1 MPFYFRLLDININ
14 VMPKVDFLFCN
25 ALTIL
30 FCSSFLVIRKKFYNA
45 CDLGGGHGDKE
56 GILEGFARNFKLLF
70 CVFFKFSNSI
80 FLCLWIECKFCS
92 DKKLS
97 RFFILY
103 VCVQVQMA
111 FFFVLN
117 MEAWFFII
125 RVQMHFPCLSGWILS
140 LKFGIFFSQGRTAN
154 FSNIFLN

>member
-30 FCSSFLVIRKKFYNA
+30 FCSCFLVIRKKFYNA
-45 CDLGGGHGDKE
+45 CDWGGHGDKE

-70 CVFFKFSNSI
+70 CVF
-80 FLCLWIECKFCS
+80 
-92 DKKLS
+92 LS
-97 RFFILY
+97 SRIRFFF
-103 VCVQVQMA
+103 VCELSVNFAPIKSYPDFSFCMFV
-111 FFFVLN
+111 FKCRWLSFFVLN
-117 MEAWFFII
+117 IEAWFFIT

>member
-45 CDLGGGHGDKE
+45 CDWGGHGDKE
-56 GILEGFARNFKLLF
+56 GILEGFARNSKLLF
-70 CVFFKFSNSI
+70 CVF
-80 FLCLWIECKFCS
+80 
-92 DKKLS
+92 LS
-97 RFFILY
+97 SRIRFFFVFELSVNFAPIKKYPDFSFLY

-111 FFFVLN
+111 FFFCSEYRSMVFYYSCSN
-117 MEAWFFII
+117 A
-125 RVQMHFPCLSGWILS
+125 LS
-140 LKFGIFFSQGRTAN
+140 LSFWMNFVFEIWDFLFSGEDCQLFF
-154 FSNIFLN
+154 